1 MQLFP
6 TGSRELWVKLW
17 QGAREN
23 SPMIR
28 RRCRSEKEMVD
39 NWNRSAQWF
48 TQRTGNA
55 KGRERQR
62 SVLALLEQEGA
73 LGPGGKVLD
82 IGAGPGNYA
91 IPMARLAGQVTAL
104 EPAVEMVRILEDRA
118 SAEQVKNINIIQRT
132 WQEVRM
138 EEDGLAGRFDLVF
151 ASMTPGVQDPE
162 TLKKMIAASRGF
174 CYYSAFSG
182 QRWGQAYRDLWPR
195 FFSEDIG
202 DNPGDIIYPF
212 GLLYA
217 MGYRPSLRFVAY
229 QQVQE
234 EPAEEAI
241 ENLLRFF
248 WSYIDITPA
257 VRQVVE
263 EYVKEHAKGGI
274 FRQETNFCHGMMLWR
289 VDYDQTHHAE

>member
-6 TGSRELWVKLW
+6 AGSREFWVKLW
-17 QGAREN
+17 QDAREN
-23 SPMIR
+23 SPMAR

-39 NWNRSAQWF
+39 NWNRRAQWF
-48 TQRTGNA
+48 ARRTGNA

-62 SVLALLEQEGA
+62 AVLAMLEQEGA
-73 LGPGGKVLD
+73 LRPGAKVLD

-91 IPMARLAGQVTAL
+91 IPMARIAGQVTAL

-118 SAEQVKNINIIQRT
+118 RAGQVENITIIQRT
-132 WQEVRM
+132 WQEVRL

-151 ASMTPGVQDPE
+151 ASMTPGVHDPE
-162 TLKKMIAASRGF
+162 TLQKMVAASREF
-174 CYYSAFSG
+174 CYLSAFSG
-182 QRWGQAYRDLWPR
+182 RRWGQAYRDLWQQ
-195 FFSEDIG
+195 FFGEDMG
-202 DNPGDIIYPF
+202 ENPGDIIYPF

-217 MGYRPSLRFVAY
+217 VGYRPSLRFVAD

-234 EPAEEAI
+234 EPAEEAV

-248 WSYIDITPA
+248 WSYMDITPA

-263 EYVKEHAKGGI
+263 EYVQERAQGGI
-274 FRQETNFCHGMMLWR
+274 FRQETNVCHGMMLWR
-289 VDYDQTHHAE
+289 AG